1 MKVKASLEL
10 STENL
15 GSAFLELRN
24 EAEILRVNQ
33 VSLQAGKSKCEQ
45 EMADLKDTNR
55 EKEEA
60 AKELQTKLNRV
71 SAENH
76 KAQKELAALKLE
88 HEMFKVHLAQLRGSG
103 AQNLMNEK
111 DQELQALNNELE
123 AARKSLAETA
133 ASRNHLAADREQL
146 AQQYS
151 SYSRDLASQ
160 AEKLAEQVRRYQG
173 ENARLAQ
180 RELALVD
187 HVATLETQLQT
198 FIQVGGVI

>member
-1 MKVKASLEL
+1 
-10 STENL
+10 
-15 GSAFLELRN
+15 
-24 EAEILRVNQ
+24 
-33 VSLQAGKSKCEQ
+33 
-45 EMADLKDTNR
+45 MA
-55 EKEEA
+55 
-60 AKELQTKLNRV
+60 
-71 SAENH
+71 
-76 KAQKELAALKLE
+76 
-88 HEMFKVHLAQLRGSG
+88 KVHLAQLRGSG

-111 DQELQALNNELE
+111 DQELEALNNELE
-123 AARKSLAETA
+123 AARKSMAETA
-133 ASRNHLAADREQL
+133 ASRDHLAADREQL

-160 AEKLAEQVRRYQG
+160 AEKLSEQVRRYQG

>member
-15 GSAFLELRN
+15 GSACLDLRN

-111 DQELQALNNELE
+111 DQELEALNNELE
-123 AARKSLAETA
+123 PARKSLAETA
-133 ASRNHLAADREQL
+133 ASRDHLAADREQL

-160 AEKLAEQVRRYQG
+160 AEKLAEQVRRY
-173 ENARLAQ
+173 
-180 RELALVD
+180 
-187 HVATLETQLQT
+187 H
-198 FIQVGGVI
+198 

>member
-1 MKVKASLEL
+1 MKDKASFEL

-15 GSAFLELRN
+15 GSACLELRN

-33 VSLQAGKSKCEQ
+33 VSLQAEKSKCEQ
-45 EMADLKDTNR
+45 EMTDLKDTNG
-55 EKEEA
+55 E
-60 AKELQTKLNRV
+60 KELQTKLNRV

-88 HEMFKVHLAQLRGSG
+88 HEMAKVHLAQLRGSG

-111 DQELQALNNELE
+111 DQELEALNNELQ
-123 AARKSLAETA
+123 AARKSMAETA
-133 ASRNHLAADREQL
+133 ASRDHLAADREQL

-160 AEKLAEQVRRYQG
+160 AEKLSEQVRRYQG
-173 ENARLAQ
+173 DNARLAQ

-198 FIQVGGVI
+198 FLQVGGVI

>member
-15 GSAFLELRN
+15 GSACLELRN

-76 KAQKELAALKLE
+76 ISSER
-88 HEMFKVHLAQLRGSG
+88 VGS
-103 AQNLMNEK
+103 
-111 DQELQALNNELE
+111 
-123 AARKSLAETA
+123 S
-133 ASRNHLAADREQL
+133 
-146 AQQYS
+146 
-151 SYSRDLASQ
+151 
-160 AEKLAEQVRRYQG
+160 
-173 ENARLAQ
+173 
-180 RELALVD
+180 
-187 HVATLETQLQT
+187 
-198 FIQVGGVI
+198 